1 MLPGGRV
8 VLLRFTHTVVPRRS
22 PRPKWIVGAVA
33 AGVVGGSWFAAS
45 SLHDAGEGDAQ
56 EVGTAQ
62 RHAWMAVLMA
72 CHQQLLK
79 HGPISLSRP
88 ALTSGTVQRLSA

>member
-62 RHAWMAVLMA
+62 RRMDGCADGLPPTTA
-72 CHQQLLK
+72 
-79 HGPISLSRP
+79 
-88 ALTSGTVQRLSA
+88 